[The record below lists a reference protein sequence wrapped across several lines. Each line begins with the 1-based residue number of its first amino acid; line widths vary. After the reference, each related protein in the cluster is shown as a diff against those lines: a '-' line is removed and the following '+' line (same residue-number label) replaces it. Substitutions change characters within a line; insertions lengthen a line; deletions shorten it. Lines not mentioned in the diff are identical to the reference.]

1 MREIKGYIGTGI
13 AIWLAVTAVIH
24 FYFTGFGYPEPLKLA
39 SLHLMLAVPPVFLL
53 YPARV
58 ASPQSRPSLFDWL
71 LAILAFLPSLYIYLD
86 PDRVYNRSPF
96 IDQLSTLEI
105 VLGTLMVVLVLEAV
119 RRALS
124 VVLSLLAGLVI
135 LYMFICDMLP
145 SLWYYR
151 DLPYSQVVD
160 ILYLMNGS
168 GLYGQ
173 LTGISATI
181 VAAFLV
187 FGAFLQGSGMGR
199 LFMNLGTFL
208 AGRYTGGPA
217 KVVVVES
224 GLFGMT
230 SGSSV
235 ANVVVTGAVTIP
247 EMKRMGFPAAMAGG
261 IEAAASVGGLIMPPI
276 MGAAAFVMAEMI
288 SVPYVNIISA
298 AAIGAVLYYLGVFVA
313 VHFQAKRLGIASLPK
328 HEIATLRQV
337 LGDIHFFIPLVV
349 LITLMT
355 MRYSPYFSAFWATIA
370 VFVTA
375 WLRKQSRMG
384 WRAVFNSLVDAG
396 QTICVIA
403 VAVTAA
409 GIITAGLTNTGLLLA
424 FTGII
429 KGVAGDS
436 LILLV
441 LLVAASC
448 LFLGMGVP
456 TTPAYIITAAV
467 GAPLIAEHGV
477 ASLLSIHL
485 FILYFAV
492 LADAT
497 PPVAAAS
504 YAAAAIAK
512 ANPISTGFQAFR
524 MAVGGFIVG
533 IAFIYEPAITLDGTL
548 SEIISATLAIA
559 SGIVLIT
566 IGYIGYTD
574 GKLSFWLRVALVGA
588 GVGCAL
594 LHDIPQWYRAIF
606 GFALIAAVIFG
617 GRWYFGV
624 GRNGGTNNAPPVRSE
639 I

>member
-1 MREIKGYIGTGI
+1 
-13 AIWLAVTAVIH
+13 
-24 FYFTGFGYPEPLKLA
+24 
-39 SLHLMLAVPPVFLL
+39 
-53 YPARV
+53 
-58 ASPQSRPSLFDWL
+58 
-71 LAILAFLPSLYIYLD
+71 
-86 PDRVYNRSPF
+86 
-96 IDQLSTLEI
+96 
-105 VLGTLMVVLVLEAV
+105 
-119 RRALS
+119 
-124 VVLSLLAGLVI
+124 
-135 LYMFICDMLP
+135 
-145 SLWYYR
+145 
-151 DLPYSQVVD
+151 
-160 ILYLMNGS
+160 MNGS

-199 LFMNLGTFL
+199 LFQNLGTFL

-235 ANVVVTGAVTIP
+235 ANVVVTGSVTIP
-247 EMKRMGFPAAMAGG
+247 EMKRMGFPPAMAGG

-288 SVPYVNIISA
+288 SVPYVSIISA
-298 AAIGAVLYYLGVFVA
+298 AAIGAVLYYLGIFVA

-328 HEIATLRQV
+328 SEIATFRQV
-337 LGDIHFFIPLVV
+337 LGDIHFAIPLAV
-349 LITLMT
+349 LITLMA

-370 VFVTA
+370 VFASA
-375 WLRKQSRMG
+375 WLRRHSRMG
-384 WRAVFNSLVDAG
+384 LREVFGSLVDAG
-396 QTICVIA
+396 RTICVIA

-409 GIITAGLTNTGLLLA
+409 GIITAGLTDTGLLLA

-429 KGVAGDS
+429 KAVAGDS

-456 TTPAYIITAAV
+456 TTPAYIITAAI

-477 ASLLSIHL
+477 APLLSIHL

-504 YAAAAIAK
+504 YAAAAIAN
-512 ANPISTGFQAFR
+512 ANPIATGFQAFR

-533 IAFIYEPAITLDGTL
+533 VAFVFEPAITLNGTL
-548 SEIISATLAIA
+548 AEIVAATCAIGF
-559 SGIVLIT
+559 GIVLVT
-566 IGYIGYTD
+566 MGYIGYTD
-574 GKLSFWLRVALVGA
+574 GKLPLLLRIALVAA
-588 GVGCAL
+588 GTGCAL
-594 LHDIPQWYRAIF
+594 VHAFPAEYRAVL
-606 GFALIAAVIFG
+606 GMVATAGVIG
-617 GRWYFGV
+617 WGRWYFPQAR
-624 GRNGGTNNAPPVRSE
+624 RNVAELANSN
-639 I
+639 